1 MKLRNSNF
9 ELLRLISMLLIV
21 AHHYSIHGNWNMDD
35 SINLNRL
42 FIQFLSIGGKL
53 GVNLFVMITGYFM
66 IKSNIK
72 LNSLIKL
79 VTQTWFYSV
88 LFFFI
93 NQYFQIVP
101 VDGLIILKS
110 FLPIIFNSYWF
121 ITSFVVLFLLIPYLN
136 ILINNLN
143 QRQHLI
149 LLMSLIVL
157 NVLIP
162 INLGFG
168 SVDWFIFLYVLGSY
182 ISLYPKLF
190 SNARQWYLT
199 IFILTYLGVFGTI
212 VILDYLKVIS
222 PLYFISENSP
232 FILICSISLFSY
244 FKNLII
250 GNNRIINTMASSVFG
265 VYLIHDNI
273 FARTILWERIFKNS
287 EYLNSNYLMLHA
299 VVAILLTFTT
309 SLALDLIRN
318 KLVTVLNIQK
328 FNQAIINLVQGI
340 FYKLSTNYNSKYL
353 D

>member
-1 MKLRNSNF
+1 
-9 ELLRLISMLLIV
+9 MLLIV

-35 SINLNRL
+35 SININRL
-42 FIQFLSIGGKL
+42 FVQFLSIGGKL

-72 LNSLIKL
+72 LNSVIKL
-79 VTQTWFYSV
+79 VSQTWFYSV

-101 VDGLIILKS
+101 VGGLIILKS

-136 ILINNLN
+136 ILINNLD
-143 QRQHLI
+143 QKQYLV

-168 SVDWFIFLYVLGSY
+168 SVDWFIFLYVLGGY

-190 SNARQWYLT
+190 SKNGLVYLNVFFISYFGIFVT
-199 IFILTYLGVFGTI
+199 II
-212 VILDYLKVIS
+212 ILDYLRFTS

-232 FILICSISLFSY
+232 FILICSISLFSF
-244 FKNLII
+244 FKNVTIK
-250 GNNRIINTMASSVFG
+250 NSSVINTMASSVFG
-265 VYLIHDNI
+265 IYLIHDNI
-273 FARTILWERIFKNS
+273 ILRSYIWENVFKNREYLNS
-287 EYLNSNYLMLHA
+287 EYLILHA
-299 VVAILLTFTT
+299 IAAILITFFV
-309 SLALDLIRN
+309 SMLIDILRN
-318 KLVTVLNIQK
+318 KLFHVLRIGSLRQILVTKIQSNSLKILND
-328 FNQAIINLVQGI
+328 FRV
-340 FYKLSTNYNSKYL
+340 KYL